1 MFTTPPLQLILLT
14 RTLWPHHQVAEQK
27 PNDARQDTRAQPQ
40 VNRPRYPRCELQI
53 KEVEEIQDQR
63 YEKGKESQFVEACRR
78 WLQPPQQHIG
88 HNAGCQRHGNQTVLI
103 SEKTQEY
110 RIDRKH

>member
-1 MFTTPPLQLILLT
+1 MLTTPLLQLFLLT
-14 RTLWPHHQVAEQK
+14 KPVGPHNKVDEK
-27 PNDARQDTRAQPQ
+27 KTNLTRQDTRAQPQ

-63 YEKGKESQFVEACRR
+63 YEKGKEAQFVEACRR